1 MDSSFNPFKNNKSKV
16 PLNIL
21 QSEGLYTDQ
30 KTKYTY
36 DLKSSEEL
44 IETPQITRVFQ
55 LFSKYIV
62 CPLKSSMLLIDQHR
76 AHQRILYERFL
87 SAITSRKGESQHLLF
102 PIFITLNPQQL
113 EQFKG
118 TEDILDSLGFQI
130 KLKDN
135 KTLEISGAPELCP
148 SHKIE
153 DVIESILSESDQI
166 SEDQHFS
173 YADQVAKSLAKSLS
187 IKTGDSL
194 LIVEQQVLLDDFF
207 GCKETTISPFNKKI
221 FITLEKSEIEQ
232 KLS

>member
-1 MDSSFNPFKNNKSKV
+1 M
-16 PLNIL
+16 
-21 QSEGLYTDQ
+21 
-30 KTKYTY
+30 
-36 DLKSSEEL
+36 
-44 IETPQITRVFQ
+44 
-55 LFSKYIV
+55 
-62 CPLKSSMLLIDQHR
+62 
-76 AHQRILYERFL
+76 
-87 SAITSRKGESQHLLF
+87 SAITSRKGVSQHLLF
-102 PIFITLNPQQL
+102 PVFISLNSQQL

-130 KLKDN
+130 KLKDH
-135 KTLEISGAPELCP
+135 KTLEIFGAPELCP
-148 SHKIE
+148 SNKIE
-153 DVIESILSESDQI
+153 DVIESILTESDQI
-166 SEDQHFS
+166 SDDQHFS

>member
-1 MDSSFNPFKNNKSKV
+1 
-16 PLNIL
+16 
-21 QSEGLYTDQ
+21 
-30 KTKYTY
+30 
-36 DLKSSEEL
+36 
-44 IETPQITRVFQ
+44 
-55 LFSKYIV
+55 
-62 CPLKSSMLLIDQHR
+62 MLLIDQHR

-102 PIFITLNPQQL
+102 SIFITLNPQQL
-113 EQFKG
+113 EQFKE

-130 KLKDN
+130 KLKDH
-135 KTLEISGAPELCP
+135 KTLEIFGAPELCP